1 MEKKKL
7 VVNAAICDARNVSE
21 SVLDSYEGIQINA
34 ASVLVSQES
43 KELISK
49 YNVTMNTAGVVEAPK
64 DAEVM
69 VQNGKYE
76 ISDNTL
82 LSKPVILVVNGS
94 LDIKTGSQEILDK
107 FVTIIVNGTV
117 SYPSDIKDKLPIIRV
132 NGTTESYPSDAIKLK
147 SKFVMDKI
155 FIMRAKNAKYY
166 VRDKVVIADENL
178 DVSSL
183 VDAGVSFITKKAI
196 IAENLLEHALPLFG
210 EEVEIEVIP
219 AGYNYIGSELLNDTL
234 IRKYGD
240 SLYVDGDLR
249 INLESENA
257 LNKLS
262 KLKVKG
268 TVFIVNKLMDKFN
281 QIDAEYEN
289 IKTIK
294 GFIIDDKATVTI
306 DKRKINKHE
315 EGITVLDCGMVY
327 IKDDISPDEI
337 EEKLQFMDC
346 GCIFCHGDQKYAVEL
361 VSEDVG
367 HIDDSGKGMLGSIGG
382 MLKES
387 GLFNKDTKVIN
398 AAFYVL

>member
-21 SVLDSYEGIQINA
+21 SVLESYESIQINA
-34 ASVLVSQES
+34 ANVLVSQES

-49 YNVTMNTAGVVEAPK
+49 YNVTMNTAGVMEAPT
-64 DAEVM
+64 DAELM

-76 ISDNTL
+76 ITDDTV

-94 LDIKTGSQEILDK
+94 LDIKTGSEEVLEK
-107 FVTIIVNGTV
+107 FISIIVNGTV
-117 SYPSDIKDKLPIIRV
+117 SYPSDIKDKLPVMRV
-132 NGTTESYPSDAIKLK
+132 NGSTESYPSDAIRLK
-147 SKFVMDKI
+147 SKFIMDKI

-166 VRDKVVIADENL
+166 ARDKVIMADESL

-183 VDAGVSFITKKAI
+183 VDSGVSFVTKKAI
-196 IAENLLEHALPLFG
+196 IAENILEKALPLFD
-210 EEVEIEVIP
+210 EEVEIQVIP
-219 AGYNYIGSELLNDTL
+219 AGYNYIGSELLTDVL

-249 INLESENA
+249 INLDSENA

-268 TVFIVNKLMDKFN
+268 TVFIANKLVDKFN
-281 QIDAEYEN
+281 EVDAEYTN
-289 IKTIK
+289 IKIIK
-294 GFIIDDKATVTI
+294 GFIIEDKANVTI

-315 EGITVLDCGMVY
+315 DGITVLDCGMVY
-327 IKDDISPDEI
+327 IKDDISADEI

-346 GCIFCHGDQKYAVEL
+346 GLIFCHEDQKYAVEL

-367 HIDDSGKGMLGSIGG
+367 HIDDSGKGKLAGIGEI
-382 MLKES
+382 LKET
-387 GLFNKDTKVIN
+387 GLFDKEAKVIN
-398 AAFYVL
+398 AAVHVM